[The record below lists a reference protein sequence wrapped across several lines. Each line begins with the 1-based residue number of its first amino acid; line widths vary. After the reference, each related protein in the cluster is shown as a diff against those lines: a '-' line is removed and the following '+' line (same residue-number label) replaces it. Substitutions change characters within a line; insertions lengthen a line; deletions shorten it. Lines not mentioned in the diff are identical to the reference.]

1 MKKQDDLKLG
11 LRTENS
17 ENQNTRYQE
26 QQNLLKSGE
35 QMAPGEVLSSKAME
49 QLQQKN
55 EEMNQLLSM
64 RSEQRIEE
72 LREEFKSRLAQSQVK
87 IADDVLDKKN
97 GLQSLQTQ
105 VDEAINGFRKDLEVM
120 KTNII
125 ATG

>member
-1 MKKQDDLKLG
+1 
-11 LRTENS
+11 
-17 ENQNTRYQE
+17 
-26 QQNLLKSGE
+26 
-35 QMAPGEVLSSKAME
+35 MAPVEVLSSKAME